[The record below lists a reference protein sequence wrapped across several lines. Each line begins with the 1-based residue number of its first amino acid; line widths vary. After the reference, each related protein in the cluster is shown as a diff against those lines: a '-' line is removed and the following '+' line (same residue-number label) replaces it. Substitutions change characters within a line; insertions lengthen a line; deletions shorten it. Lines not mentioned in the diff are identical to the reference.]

1 MPDPISQINTIN
13 PNNSEAAAQ
22 IIRQAEVS
30 KEFESLLLTRLLSEV
45 GNAISSWDEPE
56 DMAGQQIH
64 GLFWWQLAE
73 YVGKSGGLGL
83 WTQILQQINQA
94 DSLSLIS
101 KSLDEVL

>member
-1 MPDPISQINTIN
+1 MVDPITQINIVN
-13 PNNSEAAAQ
+13 YNNEAATAQ
-22 IIRQAEVS
+22 IGRRTEIS
-30 KEFESLLLTRLLSEV
+30 KEFESLLLTRLLSEI

-73 YVGKSGGLGL
+73 YVGNSGGLGL

-94 DSLSLIS
+94 DSLGLIS